1 MRVSALEKASL
12 ADIKNDTFI
21 GIAGMPKPDD
31 SIEAFSIHIFLPAQ
45 RGVVPDR
52 HGPWDARP
60 NSTMTNAYVTS
71 MVKEKDGE
79 ILTVKYKDGEK
90 KVVVTPQTVIAA
102 AAPAKKEE
110 IKAGTPIIIFGW
122 DKQPD
127 GSVLAKTMYICRSV
141 TPAMMFKASL
151 QRSSLLRGRRR
162 ICATAGCRTRCRF
175 ENFDGHAGGQI
186 GKTREVKVKLTADVT
201 VFGIT
206 EATIADIKPG
216 AYIGGVHPQQPDG
229 EQGDSGDGLAESQRG

>member
-1 MRVSALEKASL
+1 MYKSNMTRRAIGTVAIALFFATAVYAQQQGRIRGQVEKVDGATYVLKARDGTMLNVKLADDARISALEKASL

-79 ILTVKYKDGEK
+79 TLTVKYKDGEK
-90 KVVVTPQTVIAA
+90 KIIVTPQTVIAA
-102 AAPAKKEE
+102 AAAAKKEE

-127 GSVLAKTMYICRSV
+127 GSVLAKSLYIGRNV
-141 TPAMMFKASL
+141 TPAM
-151 QRSSLLRGRRR
+151 
-162 ICATAGCRTRCRF
+162 
-175 ENFDGHAGGQI
+175 
-186 GKTREVKVKLTADVT
+186 
-201 VFGIT
+201 
-206 EATIADIKPG
+206 
-216 AYIGGVHPQQPDG
+216 
-229 EQGDSGDGLAESQRG
+229 

>member
-1 MRVSALEKASL
+1 MYKLNMTRRAIGAVAIVLVFAAGAHAQQQGRIRGQIEKVDGATYVLKARDGTMLNVKFADDARVSALEKASL

-21 GIAGMPKPDD
+21 GIAGIPKPDE

-71 MVKEKDGE
+71 VVKEKDGE

-90 KVVVTPQTVIAA
+90 KVIVTPQTVIAA

-127 GSVLAKTMYICRSV
+127 DSVLAKSLYIGRSV
-141 TPAMMFKASL
+141 TPAM
-151 QRSSLLRGRRR
+151 
-162 ICATAGCRTRCRF
+162 
-175 ENFDGHAGGQI
+175 
-186 GKTREVKVKLTADVT
+186 
-201 VFGIT
+201 
-206 EATIADIKPG
+206 
-216 AYIGGVHPQQPDG
+216 
-229 EQGDSGDGLAESQRG
+229 